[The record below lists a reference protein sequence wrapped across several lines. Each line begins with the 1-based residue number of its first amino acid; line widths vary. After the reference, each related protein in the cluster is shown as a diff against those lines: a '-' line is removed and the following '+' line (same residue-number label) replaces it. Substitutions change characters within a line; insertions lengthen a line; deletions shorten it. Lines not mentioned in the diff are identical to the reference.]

1 MLIEKYTSN
10 WIKDFA
16 DLKREI
22 GKGLNGL
29 EYQIEHVGSTSVPH
43 LDSKPIIDID
53 IIHKTTK
60 EFERIKSKLIEIGYY
75 HNGNQGIENREVFKR
90 DGNLSNRILD
100 SIPHHLYVCLSNSEP
115 LERHI
120 LMRNYLRKNDSAR
133 IKYQEM
139 KYQLAEK
146 ANQNKKVY
154 AELKELNVN
163 EFIDQIIKIEKT
175 NVQQCIKAIAVWNI

>member
-1 MLIEKYTSN
+1 MLIKKYTSN
-10 WIKDFA
+10 WVQHFA
-16 DLKREI
+16 EIKREI
-22 GKGLNGL
+22 EKGLNGF
-29 EYQIEHVGSTSVPH
+29 EFQIEHVGSTSIPK

-60 EFERIKSKLIEIGYY
+60 EFEKIKSKLIEIGYC

-90 DGNLSNRILD
+90 DGSLPNSILD

-120 LMRNYLRKNDSAR
+120 LMRNYLRKNDSDR

-139 KYQLAEK
+139 KYQLAER
-146 ANQNKKVY
+146 ANQNKKLY

-163 EFIDQIIKIEKT
+163 EFIDKIIEIEKT
-175 NVQQCIKAIAVWNI
+175 NTQHHI